1 MERVALS
8 LRERSKAKRR
18 TAIQHAGMRL
28 FAERGYEGTTIADI
42 GEAAEV
48 APRTVSMYFPSKIDI
63 AMSTSNDMS
72 ARLTAAF
79 RAHPELCFVD
89 VIEVWIAGEAES
101 LDAGLAASTVAMFEA
116 NPALRAVSTSYIM
129 EAAGL
134 SRPMLVA
141 QLGLSAANPLSAVVY
156 AAVSAAITEYV
167 ASVLISGVTRD
178 THDQF
183 ICYLRALISA
193 ARPD

>member
-1 MERVALS
+1 METATLS

-18 TAIQHAGMRL
+18 NAIQRAAMRL

-48 APRTVSMYFPSKIDI
+48 APRTVSMYFPNKIDI

-72 ARLTAAF
+72 ARLTATF
-79 RAHPELCFVD
+79 RANPELCFVD
-89 VIEVWIAGEAES
+89 IIEVWLAGEAES
-101 LDAGLAASTVAMFEA
+101 LEVDLAASMIAMFET
-116 NPALRAVSTSYIM
+116 NPALRAVSTSHVM

-134 SRPMLVA
+134 TRPALVA
-141 QLGLSAANPLSAVVY
+141 QLGLAADNPLVAIVY
-156 AAVSAAITEYV
+156 AAVSAAIIEYIAAV
-167 ASVLISGVTRD
+167 LASGGARG

-183 ICYLRALISA
+183 IRYLRALIGA